1 MNILSNKKQALKGS
15 PKLLKNKVAFAVIDD
30 REIIKHD
37 LVKYIVETY
46 TENTVYNFYK
56 RKCDILGFYKEKD
69 IDNAINNAY
78 DQGYELLVV
87 MKIMHSLETF
97 CLLRVE
103 MEQ

>member
-15 PKLLKNKVAFAVIDD
+15 PKLLQNKVAFAVIDD

-56 RKCDILGFYKEKD
+56 RKCDVQGFIKEKD
-69 IDNAINNAY
+69 MNMLTIEPMT
-78 DQGYELLVV
+78 QV
-87 MKIMHSLETF
+87 LEWWLFLKKAT
-97 CLLRVE
+97 L
-103 MEQ
+103 MN

>member
-56 RKCDILGFYKEKD
+56 RNVIYQDFTKKKIL
-69 IDNAINNAY
+69 
-78 DQGYELLVV
+78 
-87 MKIMHSLETF
+87 IML
-97 CLLRVE
+97 
-103 MEQ
+103 